1 MLGRKKV
8 NETLALRIDRI
19 AKAPTSAPEHTVER
33 KFGKRAIRAD
43 GWSPGSVSFQSG
55 ERFDVVVKNISETGA
70 KIEFI
75 RTTYLPDRVR
85 LTAKG
90 VSRWAY
96 VSWQSWGVAGL
107 QFVAEDKA

>member
-8 NETLALRIDRI
+8 NETLALRMGRI
-19 AKAPTSAPEHTVER
+19 ARAPTYTPARPVEQ
-33 KFGKRAIRAD
+33 KFGKRATRAD
-43 GWSPGSVSFQSG
+43 GWSPGTVSFQSG
-55 ERFDVVVKNISETGA
+55 ERFDVVVKNMSETGA

-85 LTAKG
+85 LTSKG

-107 QFVAEDKA
+107 QFVAEDKS